1 MPAQGKKTQN
11 VKLQLGSTTSPQTFT
26 NMASITGIQGLNSGG
41 ATEIDATNFDS
52 AIKEFIRG
60 LRDGGTITVNLNF
73 DPDQSTHQ
81 TLWNL
86 NRQGDTR
93 QWRVLFTSGDYF
105 EFNAFINNLQLD
117 FAVDDIVRGSMPL
130 RVVSEPMMAG

>member
-1 MPAQGKKTQN
+1 MPVIGKKTQGL
-11 VKLQLGSTTSPQTFT
+11 KLQLGSTTSPQTFT
-26 NMASITGIQGLNSGG
+26 NMAAITSITGLNSGG

-52 AIKEFIRG
+52 AIKEFVRG
-60 LRDGGTITVNLNF
+60 LRDGGTLTVNLNF

-93 QWRVLFTSGDYF
+93 QWRILLVGGDYF
-105 EFNAFINNLQLD
+105 EFNGFINNLQID
-117 FAVDDIVRGSMPL
+117 TATDDIVRGTMPI
-130 RVVSEPMMAG
+130 RVTSEPMLVP

>member
-1 MPAQGKKTQN
+1 MAAIGKKTQGL
-11 VKLQLGSTTSPQTFT
+11 KLQLGSTTSPQTFT
-26 NMASITGIQGLNSGG
+26 NMAAITGFQGLNSGG

-60 LRDGGTITVNLNF
+60 LRDGGSATFNINF

-93 QWRVLFTSGDYF
+93 QWRVLLASGEYF
-105 EFNAFINNLQLD
+105 EFNGFINNLQID
-117 FAVDDIVRGSMPL
+117 GSIDDILRGTMPI
-130 RVVSEPMMAG
+130 RIVSEPMLV